1 MKQNPAL
8 PKSISKLNA
17 GPLFNLAN
25 SNVANISAE
34 ERSGQRVAGDLAD
47 LQAHQALQ
55 EDHALPGTHPP
66 AEVPPGDLRVSVIS
80 NLEFTQQETD
90 TVSTS
95 FNPKLFVDNSSLL
108 SLLSG

>member
-95 FNPKLFVDNSSLL
+95 SNPKLFVDNSSLL
-108 SLLSG
+108 SGWGK

>member
-66 AEVPPGDLRVSVIS
+66 AEVPPGDLRVSVMS
-80 NLEFTQQETD
+80 NLEFTQQQETD

-95 FNPKLFVDNSSLL
+95 FNSKLFVDNSSLL
-108 SLLSG
+108 SG